1 MKMLQTHYA
10 ATREEWRAW
19 LEAHH
24 ASDSEVWLIYYKKAS
39 GKPRVAYDDA
49 VEEAICFGWID
60 SLVQRIDDEAYAQ
73 KFTPRKNSLK
83 WSAANIARLKRMVKA
98 GRMTP
103 AGLAVSARA
112 LKTAQRAKSETAI
125 DPVAPG
131 ANAPLAEEIEER
143 FRQHP
148 RAWAYFETL
157 APSYR
162 KNYLAWIRAA
172 KRPETR
178 ERRIHESIELLSNH
192 QKLGLK

>member
-1 MKMLQTHYA
+1 MKMLQTLHIT
-10 ATREEWRAW
+10 TRDEWRTW
-19 LEAHH
+19 LAAHH
-24 ASDSEVWLIYYKKAS
+24 ASDSEVWLIYHKAGI
-39 GKPRVAYDDA
+39 GKPRIAYNDA

-60 SLVQRIDDEAYAQ
+60 SVVQRIDDASFAQ
-73 KFTPRKNSLK
+73 KFTPRKNNAK
-83 WSAANIARLKRMVKA
+83 WSAANITRLKRMVKA

-103 AGLAVSARA
+103 AGMAVSAPVLTSAR
-112 LKTAQRAKSETAI
+112 LPKAKPQPPAAVELSLDE
-125 DPVAPG
+125 
-131 ANAPLAEEIEER
+131 LEER
-143 FRQHP
+143 LRQHP

-178 ERRIHESIELLSNH
+178 ERHLHESIDLLSKH

>member
-1 MKMLQTHYA
+1 MKMLQTLHIT
-10 ATREEWRAW
+10 TRDEWRTW
-19 LEAHH
+19 LAAHH
-24 ASDSEVWLIYYKKAS
+24 ASDSEVWLIYSKAGT
-39 GKPRVAYDDA
+39 GKPRIQYNDA

-60 SLVQRIDDEAYAQ
+60 SVVQRIDDASFAQ
-73 KFTPRKNSLK
+73 KFTPRNNGAK

-103 AGLAVSARA
+103 AGMAVSAAVLTPAR
-112 LKTAQRAKSETAI
+112 LPKAKPQPPASVELSL
-125 DPVAPG
+125 DE
-131 ANAPLAEEIEER
+131 LEER
-143 FRQHP
+143 LRQHP

-178 ERRIHESIELLSNH
+178 ERRLHESIDLLSKH
-192 QKLGLK
+192 QKLGIK